1 MPEEMIFCV
10 LSLTG
15 VFFKYSNIQR
25 TANMDTMSCV
35 KQRNSAVLWIWI
47 QSDPEHFPGSGIIVP
62 DPAS

>member
-25 TANMDTMSCV
+25 TANMDTMPCFMP
-35 KQRNSAVLWIWI
+35 K
-47 QSDPEHFPGSGIIVP
+47 DSGLGI
-62 DPAS
+62 D